1 MGVAHRLGVFGGT
14 FDPVHNGHLTVAEA
28 AGDSL
33 ALDEVLFVPAGQPR
47 LKEREVSAAAH
58 HRLRMVQLATELTP
72 HFTCS
77 DIETKRRGPTYTA
90 DTLERLGE
98 ERGECAVFLIVGLD
112 ALVKFHRW
120 GRPDDILG
128 MATIVGVPR
137 PGHERLDRT
146 AFEWVA
152 PGSADRAV
160 TLVGPMTAISSTE
173 IRERVRRGLC
183 IEHLVPETV
192 GRYIRDNRLYAEME
206 TRE

>member
-14 FDPVHNGHLTVAEA
+14 FDPVHNGHLSVAEA

-33 ALDEVLFVPAGQPR
+33 ALDEVLFVPAGRPR
-47 LKEREVSAAAH
+47 LKEREVSTAAR
-58 HRLRMVQLATELTP
+58 HRLRMVQLATEVTP
-72 HFTCS
+72 RFACS
-77 DIETKRRGPTYTA
+77 DMETRRSGPTYTA

-112 ALVKFHRW
+112 ALVKFHQW

-146 AFEWVA
+146 AFERVA
-152 PGSADRAV
+152 PGSANRAV
-160 TLVGPMTAISSTE
+160 TLAGPMTAISSTE
-173 IRERVRRGLC
+173 IRERVRRGLS
-183 IEHLVPETV
+183 IEHLVPGTV
-192 GRYIRDNRLYAEME
+192 RRYIQDNRLYAEME
-206 TRE
+206 TCE